1 MMQRNFLFPVAMII
15 VLALL
20 LGACAKKNPPRDEIP
35 VIKNLLARLETA
47 IKEGNAAAIDSL
59 IMAQSYEHGYNS
71 TSILEKIDTYLNG
84 REFFGFGHREF
95 FYTKTEGVVKC
106 AVKADSADAGQAVE
120 IILEKVGESWLVK
133 KFDLK

>member
-1 MMQRNFLFPVAMII
+1 MIQKYRLFPVGMFII
-15 VLALL
+15 LALL

-47 IKEGNAAAIDSL
+47 IKEENAAAIDSL
-59 IMAQSYEHGYNS
+59 IMAQSYELGYSS
-71 TSILEKIDTYLNG
+71 TSILEKIDSHLNG

-95 FYTKTEGVVKC
+95 FYTKSEGVVKC
-106 AVKADSADAGQAVE
+106 AVKADSADSGQPVE
-120 IILEKVGESWLVK
+120 IILEKVGETWLIK